1 VAADGELDI
10 GVRRFQVLEG
20 KGCTPLV
27 SAHSFFALPQISA
40 NIGCL
45 NWLSILIDES
55 QDPDELVRQT
65 NGLCVRGRGANHQV
79 DVLGEFAF
87 TPAFSLPIRLSLRQ
101 SSPGGRPNSTP
112 FATHAVSPEPLYEQA
127 KAHPAPRRLSS
138 NPPGGHAAQQ
148 RA

>member
-1 VAADGELDI
+1 
-10 GVRRFQVLEG
+10 VRRFQVLEG

-45 NWLSILIDES
+45 NWLSILID
-55 QDPDELVRQT
+55 
-65 NGLCVRGRGANHQV
+65 VRGRGANHQV